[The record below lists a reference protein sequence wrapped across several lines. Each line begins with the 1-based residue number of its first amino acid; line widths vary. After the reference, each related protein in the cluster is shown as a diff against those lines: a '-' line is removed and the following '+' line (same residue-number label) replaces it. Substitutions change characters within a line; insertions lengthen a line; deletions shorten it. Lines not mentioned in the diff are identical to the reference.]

1 MPTPITITGLFVY
14 PVKSTRGIARAQ
26 VRLTATGFEWDRQWM
41 VIDGKGTFLSQRTH
55 PKLARIVPKIADQ
68 TLKLSAPGMPLLTVP
83 LDQAGERI
91 AVRVW
96 RDSCVGIE
104 QGAAAHAWV
113 SGVLGE
119 VVRLVR
125 AAPDM
130 NRLADR
136 KFVGTMTV
144 PLGFPDGYPILIC
157 NEASLEDLN
166 QRMPERIPMERF
178 RPNIV
183 VRGLP
188 PWAEDHID
196 TLTLG
201 PITLKLVKP
210 CTRCSIP
217 GIDQVTGER
226 STDPMPVLREFRF
239 DRTLPG
245 VKFGENAVIETGT
258 GLTIERGSQCQ
269 VTHG

>member
-1 MPTPITITGLFVY
+1 VAEVVVTGLYVY
-14 PVKSTRGIARAQ
+14 PVKSTRGIARAR

-55 PKLARIVPKIADQ
+55 PKLATIVPRIAG
-68 TLKLSAPGMPLLTVP
+68 TELKLSAPGRAVLTLPLTA
-83 LDQAGERI
+83 DGERV

-96 RDSCVGIE
+96 RDACVGVD
-104 QGAAAHAWV
+104 QGAVANEWV
-113 SGVLGE
+113 SGVLSQA
-119 VVRLVR
+119 VQLVR
-125 AAPDM
+125 VAPEM
-130 NRLADR
+130 QRLADR
-136 KFVGTMTV
+136 KFVGSRDV

-166 QRMPERIPMERF
+166 SRLPQKIPIERF

-196 TLTLG
+196 TMSIG
-201 PITLKLVKP
+201 PVTLKLVKP

-217 GIDQVTGER
+217 GLDHLTGER

-239 DRTLPG
+239 DKSLLG
-245 VKFGENAVIETGT
+245 VKFGENAIIEQGA
-258 GLTIERGSQCQ
+258 GLAIERGSHCS
-269 VTHG
+269 VTAA